1 MGSPRPAGRR
11 KRAAHPC
18 PLSIRP
24 YLPPAPDFR
33 AMDDSPGKAG
43 CALRMGERIKVL
55 VVEDDGD
62 SREVLAE
69 ILGVDFDVLTAADG
83 LAGLE
88 AFQSEHPDVLITD
101 ETLPGLSGTALA
113 RRVKDQSPDVRVV
126 LVSGHAA
133 LPNPDLFDVVLRKP
147 VDIDKLAAAVGG
159 AAWVASH

>member
-1 MGSPRPAGRR
+1 
-11 KRAAHPC
+11 
-18 PLSIRP
+18 
-24 YLPPAPDFR
+24 
-33 AMDDSPGKAG
+33 
-43 CALRMGERIKVL
+43 MGERIKVL

-88 AFQSEHPDVLITD
+88 AFEAEHPDVLITD

-113 RRVKDQSPDVRVV
+113 RRVKALNPHARVV
-126 LVSGHAA
+126 LVSGHAS
-133 LPNPDLFDVVLRKP
+133 LSNTEYCDVVLRKP

-159 AAWVASH
+159 AAGAHSH

>member
-1 MGSPRPAGRR
+1 
-11 KRAAHPC
+11 
-18 PLSIRP
+18 
-24 YLPPAPDFR
+24 
-33 AMDDSPGKAG
+33 
-43 CALRMGERIKVL
+43 MGERIKVL

-113 RRVKDQSPDVRVV
+113 RRVKDMFPDARVV
-126 LVSGHAA
+126 LVSGHAS
-133 LPNPDLFDVVLRKP
+133 LPNPELFDVVLRKP

-159 AAWVASH
+159 AAGAHSH

>member
-1 MGSPRPAGRR
+1 
-11 KRAAHPC
+11 
-18 PLSIRP
+18 
-24 YLPPAPDFR
+24 
-33 AMDDSPGKAG
+33 
-43 CALRMGERIKVL
+43 MGERIKVL

-88 AFQSEHPDVLITD
+88 AFEAEHPDVLITD

-113 RRVKDQSPDVRVV
+113 RRVKALFPDARVV

-133 LPNPDLFDVVLRKP
+133 LPNPELFDAVLRKP

-159 AAWVASH
+159 AAWAHSH